1 MQDINNYI
9 KENDTDNVI
18 LNKLKE
24 LGTKLTGQE
33 NVQGE
38 TVSEVL
44 DFINNNYSG
53 GGSGTTFIYH
63 NDSETDIAYAYKDK
77 EFTQKF
83 SKEEL
88 MNAFINGLMIRVE
101 FEGMGCELI
110 SILNYSEIGDFA
122 IVDTYNHDN
131 NRKIKLYSSEYTQ
144 SEAP

>member
-1 MQDINNYI
+1 MEDINNYI

-38 TVSEVL
+38 TIADVL
-44 DFINNNYSG
+44 DFINSNYSG
-53 GGSGTTFIYH
+53 GGSGSTFVYY
-63 NDSETDIAYAYKDK
+63 NVSETDIAYAYKDK
-77 EFTQKF
+77 DFTQKF

-101 FEGMGCELI
+101 IEGTIMLWSLLTYLDMG
-110 SILNYSEIGDFA
+110 NFA

-131 NRKIKLYSSEYTQ
+131 NRKIELYSSEYTQ

>member
-1 MQDINNYI
+1 MEDINNCI

-38 TVSEVL
+38 TVADVL
-44 DFINNNYSG
+44 DFINSNYSG
-53 GGSGTTFIYH
+53 GGSGTTFVYH
-63 NDSETDIAYAYKDK
+63 NIMETDNAYAYKDK

-88 MNAFINGLMIRVE
+88 MNAFVNGLMIRVE
-101 FEGMGCELI
+101 MEGVMLW
-110 SILNYSEIGDFA
+110 SLLNYIEIDGYA
-122 IVDTYNHDN
+122 VVQTYNHDRN
-131 NRKIKLYSSEYTQ
+131 IKIELYSSEYVP
-144 SEAP
+144 S

>member
-1 MQDINNYI
+1 MQDINELIN
-9 KENDTDNVI
+9 ETDTDNVI

-33 NVQGE
+33 NVQGK
-38 TVSEVL
+38 TVAEVL
-44 DFINNNYSG
+44 EFINNNYSG

-88 MNAFINGLMIRVE
+88 MNAFVNGLMIRVE
-101 FEGMGCELI
+101 MEGVMLW
-110 SILNYSEIGDFA
+110 SVLNYLEMDGYA
-122 IVDTYNHDN
+122 VVETYNHDRN
-131 NRKIKLYSSEYTQ
+131 IKIELYSSEYIG
-144 SEAP
+144 

>member
-1 MQDINNYI
+1 MEDINNYI

-38 TVSEVL
+38 TVAEVL
-44 DFINNNYSG
+44 DFINSNYNY
-53 GGSGTTFIYH
+53 GTKFIY
-63 NDSETDIAYAYKDK
+63 NNGMETNIAYAYKDK

-101 FEGMGCELI
+101 MEGVIMLW
-110 SILNYSEIGDFA
+110 SVLNYFEMDGYA
-122 IVDTYNHDN
+122 VVETYNHDRN
-131 NRKIKLYSSEYTQ
+131 IKIELYSSEYIG
-144 SEAP
+144 

>member
-1 MQDINNYI
+1 MQDINGLIN
-9 KENDTDNVI
+9 ETDTDNVI

-38 TVSEVL
+38 TVADVL
-44 DFINNNYSG
+44 DFINSNYSG
-53 GGSGTTFIYH
+53 GGSGTTFVYH
-63 NDSETDIAYAYKDK
+63 NIMETDNASAYKDK

-101 FEGMGCELI
+101 IEGTIMLWSLLTYLDMG
-110 SILNYSEIGDFA
+110 NFA
-122 IVDTYNHDN
+122 IVETYNHDRN
-131 NRKIKLYSSEYTQ
+131 IKIEWYSSE
-144 SEAP
+144 

>member
-9 KENDTDNVI
+9 KENDTDNVT

-33 NVQGE
+33 EVQGE
-38 TVSEVL
+38 TIAEVL

-53 GGSGTTFIYH
+53 GGSGTTFVYC
-63 NDSETDIAYAYKDK
+63 NYSEMDIRYAYKDK

-101 FEGMGCELI
+101 YEGMGCTLI
-110 SILNYSEIGDFA
+110 SILNYSEIDDFA
-122 IVDTYNHDN
+122 IVDTYNHN
-131 NRKIKLYSSEYTQ
+131 NNTKIELYSSEYTQ
-144 SEAP
+144 S

>member
-9 KENDTDNVI
+9 KETDTDNVI

-33 NVQGE
+33 EVQGE
-38 TVSEVL
+38 TIAEVL

-53 GGSGTTFIYH
+53 GGSGTTFVYC
-63 NDSETDIAYAYKDK
+63 NYSEMDIRYAYKDK

-101 FEGMGCELI
+101 IEGTIMLWSLLTYLDMG
-110 SILNYSEIGDFA
+110 NFA
-122 IVDTYNHDN
+122 IVGTYNHN
-131 NRKIKLYSSEYTQ
+131 NNTKIELYSSEYTQ
-144 SEAP
+144 S